1 MTEIAMFDMNELNDL
16 DDLNKTNEDRGHPNH
31 ESESQNQAIS
41 EELLN
46 FFKALA
52 DGNRLKIVGLLARQP
67 CTVEQIAEMLG
78 LGVSTTSHHLSRL
91 TKAGLVS
98 ARAKGHYFEYSLQT
112 DTLTAMAQRLLAPD
126 NLPRLSGTVDMDAFD
141 RKVLKAFTDEEGCIT
156 AFPAQEKKFL
166 VLLRYVLKSFESG
179 VRYSEKQVN
188 QILSRYHKDTALLRR
203 SLVEYK
209 FMAREGGGGEYWRI

>member
-1 MTEIAMFDMNELNDL
+1 MEEDYQNE
-16 DDLNKTNEDRGHPNH
+16 NKSEVHRKNE
-31 ESESQNQAIS
+31 NQEQDERIS

-52 DGNRLKIVGLLARQP
+52 DANRLKIVGLLARQP
-67 CTVEQIAEMLG
+67 CTVEQIAGMLN

-91 TKAGLVS
+91 SKAGLVS
-98 ARAKGHYFEYSLQT
+98 ARADGHYFEYSLQT
-112 DTLTAMAQRLLAPD
+112 ENLRAMAQRLLAAE
-126 NLPRLSGTVDMDAFD
+126 NLPRLSGAVDVDAFD
-141 RKVLKAFTDEEGCIT
+141 RKVLRSFTDEDGCIT

-166 VLLRYVLKSFESG
+166 VLLRYVLKSFEFD

-188 QILSRYHKDTALLRR
+188 EILMRYNKDTALLRR

-209 FMAREGGGGEYWRI
+209 FMARVGGGGEYWRI